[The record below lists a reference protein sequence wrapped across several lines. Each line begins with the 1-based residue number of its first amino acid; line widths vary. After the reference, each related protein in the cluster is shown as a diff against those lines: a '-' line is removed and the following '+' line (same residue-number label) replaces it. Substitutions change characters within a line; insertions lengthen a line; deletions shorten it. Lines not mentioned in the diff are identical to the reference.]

1 MESVYLE
8 TSVIGYL
15 ASRPSNDVVTAASQL
30 VTRQWW
36 DQHRREYDLF
46 ISPAVIAES
55 NAGDPEAAQERFV
68 FLDGLEILEIS
79 TEAERLAETLLQRVP
94 LPIKADIDALHIA
107 TAAVNGITFLLTWNC
122 KHIANPA
129 LRPIIEQ
136 VIRELGLRP
145 PSICT
150 PLELSEVDNA

>member
-36 DQHRREYDLF
+36 DEHRLEYELF

-55 NAGDPEAAQERFV
+55 NAGDSDAAKERAAF
-68 FLDGLEILEIS
+68 FDGLEVLEIT
-79 TEAERLAETLLQRVP
+79 TEAERFAETLLQRVP
-94 LPIKADIDALHIA
+94 LPPKADVDALHIA
-107 TAAVNGITFLLTWNC
+107 VAAVNGITFLLTWNC

-136 VIRELGLRP
+136 VIRDHDFRP

-150 PLELSEVDNA
+150 PMELNEVDNA

>member
-15 ASRPSNDVVTAASQL
+15 ASRPSSDVVTAASQL
-30 VTRQWW
+30 VTRQRW
-36 DQHRREYDLF
+36 DQHRHEYELF

-55 NAGDPEAAQERFV
+55 DAGDPVAASERSV
-68 FLDGLEILEIS
+68 FLDGLEVLEIT
-79 TEAERLAETLLQRVP
+79 TEAETLAATLLQRVP
-94 LPIKADIDALHIA
+94 LPSRADVDALHIA
-107 TAAVNGITFLLTWNC
+107 TAAMNGMTFLLTWNC
-122 KHIANPA
+122 RHIANPA

-136 VIRELGLRP
+136 VIRDHDFRP

-150 PLELSEVDNA
+150 PLELNEVDNA

>member
-15 ASRPSNDVVTAASQL
+15 ASRPSNEIVTAASQF

-36 DQHRREYDLF
+36 DQRRHEYELF

-55 NAGDPEAAQERFV
+55 NAGDPKAAKERAVFV
-68 FLDGLEILEIS
+68 DGLEVLEIT
-79 TEAERLAETLLQRVP
+79 TETERLAETLQRVP
-94 LPIKADIDALHIA
+94 LPRKADVDALHIA
-107 TAAVNGITFLLTWNC
+107 IAAVNGITFLLTWNC

-136 VIRELGLRP
+136 ANGYGVR
-145 PSICT
+145 S
-150 PLELSEVDNA
+150 

>member
-36 DQHRREYDLF
+36 DHHRHEYELF

-55 NAGDPEAAQERFV
+55 SAGDPLAAKERSIF
-68 FLDGLEILEIS
+68 FDGIEMLEIT
-79 TEAERLAETLLQRVP
+79 TEAEQLAATLLQRVP
-94 LPIKADIDALHIA
+94 LPAKADVDALHIA
-107 TAAVNGITFLLTWNC
+107 AAALNGMTFLLTWNC

-136 VIRELGLRP
+136 VIRDHNFRP
-145 PSICT
+145 HSICT
-150 PLELSEVDNA
+150 PLELIEVDNA

>member
-1 MESVYLE
+1 MDSVYLE

-36 DQHRREYDLF
+36 DQHRHEYELF
-46 ISPAVIAES
+46 ISPAVMAEA
-55 NAGDPEAAQERFV
+55 NAGDPEAAKERSV
-68 FLDGLEILEIS
+68 FLDGLEVLEI
-79 TEAERLAETLLQRVP
+79 TDEAERLAETLQQRVP
-94 LPIKADIDALHIA
+94 LPAKADVDALHIA
-107 TAAVNGITFLLTWNC
+107 TAAINGITFLLIWNC

-136 VIRELGLRP
+136 VIRELGFRP

-150 PLELSEVDNA
+150 PLELNEVDNA

>member
-15 ASRPSNDVVTAASQL
+15 ASRPSADVVTAASQL

-36 DQHRREYDLF
+36 DLHRHEYELF
-46 ISPAVIAES
+46 ISPAVMAES
-55 NAGDPEAAQERFV
+55 NAGDPEAAKERSF
-68 FLDGLEILEIS
+68 FLDSLEVLEI
-79 TEAERLAETLLQRVP
+79 TDDAERLAETLQRRVP
-94 LPIKADIDALHIA
+94 LPAKADVDALHIA
-107 TAAVNGITFLLTWNC
+107 TAAINGITFLLTWNR

-129 LRPIIEQ
+129 LRPIIEE
-136 VIRELGLRP
+136 VIREQGFRP

-150 PLELSEVDNA
+150 PLELNEVDNA